1 MIVFQRKC
9 NLCGQ
14 NLIHFQ
20 ITLPE
25 NQKNVRAQHQLF
37 LMLNFGH
44 ASMFVAKLYSNGK
57 TITKLQLYYNT
68 QQVMLPEMHA
78 WHHNNTA
85 PSTSSPHFHL
95 FYLLQHHS
103 FWITNTLQLID
114 YFQQNAWCQDTAQ
127 PTHEHRYASVF
138 GKFHNNSNT
147 CLVSSKD
154 TTSMPQQPVPE
165 QVGLDLGAC
174 VVLIAHRIQC
184 NTQWRA
190 GSGCRKDKIK
200 DYRTITSGARQRGS
214 AFTSLVLRQRQ
225 AYTVQQVSV
234 ASGGGGEGD
243 HRRLTISPYTEA
255 PLPLNPT
262 SNPSPV
268 NMAGGKSPPHPTSNP
283 SPVSMAGGNSPPHP
297 TNQYGWKVSSP
308 SHLKPSSSQ
317 CGWWKVNYLCNCGCR
332 AAKENSQHP
341 FGKQFLFCSQC
352 GIAWSGEEGKWW
364 YFQARVGRSRQETWA
379 CHLLALSL
387 SRARLSPEYPRP
399 ELTISEGKHVTII
412 SIMLTASQG
421 GLYHKHCAM
430 LNTSAMTLNIVLV
443 CFSFRMSAAML
454 NRSNSSTVRLEY
466 HI

>member
-234 ASGGGGEGD
+234 ASGGGGGGRSQALD
-243 HRRLTISPYTEA
+243 NITIHWGS
-255 PLPLNPT
+255 T
-262 SNPSPV
+262 SSQSHLKPFPS
-268 NMAGGKSPPHPTSNP
+268 
-283 SPVSMAGGNSPPHP
+283 
-297 TNQYGWKVSSP
+297 QYGWWKVSSP
-308 SHLKPSSSQ
+308 SHLKPFPSQ
-317 CGWWKVNYLCNCGCR
+317 HGWWKVFSPSHQSIWLESLLPIPPQTQLQSMR
-332 AAKENSQHP
+332 LVESQ
-341 FGKQFLFCSQC
+341 
-352 GIAWSGEEGKWW
+352 
-364 YFQARVGRSRQETWA
+364 
-379 CHLLALSL
+379 LSL
-387 SRARLSPEYPRP
+387 
-399 ELTISEGKHVTII
+399 
-412 SIMLTASQG
+412 
-421 GLYHKHCAM
+421 
-430 LNTSAMTLNIVLV
+430 
-443 CFSFRMSAAML
+443 
-454 NRSNSSTVRLEY
+454 
-466 HI
+466 